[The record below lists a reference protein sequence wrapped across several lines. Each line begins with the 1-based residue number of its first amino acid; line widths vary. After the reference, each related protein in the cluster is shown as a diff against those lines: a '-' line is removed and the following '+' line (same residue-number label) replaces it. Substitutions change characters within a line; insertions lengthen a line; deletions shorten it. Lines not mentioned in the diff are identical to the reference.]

1 MLITTEKAKR
11 TLSWLFEKPLAN
23 TIPSLYILDR
33 AIITLLKT
41 IFILIRIL
49 SKITFQKNKMT
60 YFQFQ
65 RKCHINTDVNFS
77 FYLFIFIYKLINIL
91 KLGNPSLI
99 KIYVPKYNYKVY
111 CPATVDD
118 FVNMTTREQDILEHF
133 NPKKND
139 TVVDIGAHLGRYALI
154 SSHLV
159 GKEGKVIT
167 IEANPLVF
175 EKLKKNLEL
184 NKITNTICLNYA
196 VFSEKTKIKLF
207 VRKEESTNT
216 EYSLRNTVMIDR
228 GKLMVK
234 GSKDAERVLEVN
246 ADTLDN
252 LLDLNDIKQESVNW
266 VKIDVEG
273 AELEVLKGA
282 TNVLSTSK
290 DISLLIE
297 IHNLGDGQ
305 TLYQPIMDLLNNY
318 NFKKEFEII
327 HEGGERHIV
336 VHKTQ
341 L

>member
-23 TIPSLYILDR
+23 TIPSLYVLDR

-77 FYLFIFIYKLINIL
+77 FYLFMFFYKLINIL

-154 SSHLV
+154 SSYLV

-184 NKITNTICLNYA
+184 NKVTNTICLNYA
-196 VFSEKTKIKLF
+196 VYSEKTKIKLF

-266 VKIDVEG
+266 IKIDVEG

-282 TNVLSTSK
+282 VNIISRSK
-290 DISLLIE
+290 EISLLIE
-297 IHNLGDGQ
+297 IHNLAGSNS
-305 TLYQPIMDLLNNY
+305 TLYEPITQFLSLH
-318 NFKKEFEII
+318 NFKIDFEKTYDS
-327 HEGGERHIV
+327 GEKHVIAR
-336 VHKTQ
+336 KQ
-341 L
+341 

>member
-23 TIPSLYILDR
+23 TIPSLYVLDR

-49 SKITFQKNKMT
+49 SKITFRKNKMT

-77 FYLFIFIYKLINIL
+77 FYLFMFFYKLISIL

-184 NKITNTICLNYA
+184 NKVTNTICLNYA
-196 VFSEKTKIKLF
+196 VYSEKTKIKLF

-228 GKLMVK
+228 GKLMAK
-234 GSKDAERVLEVN
+234 GSNDAERVLEVN

-266 VKIDVEG
+266 IKIDVEG

-282 TNVLSTSK
+282 TGVLSKSK

-318 NFKKEFEII
+318 NFKKEFEVI